1 MSESE
6 AGRTG
11 APLIGLTTYHRNG
24 DNKFDLPAKYVDSVR
39 RAGGI
44 PLLVPPGEFR
54 LEDVLQR
61 LDAVVLTGGGDVSP
75 EAYGGSDHPT
85 LYMVDEERD
94 ASELSLARRAV
105 DVGLP
110 TLGICR
116 GTQVLN
122 VALGGTLVEHLP
134 DVVGEEVAHRAP
146 PLEPIH
152 HPVAVQPGS
161 RLADVVGELEFT
173 CASWHHQGLRE
184 VAPGLEV
191 VAHAPD
197 GTIEAVELPNH
208 PWLIAVQWHPELT
221 AADDPTQQRLFDA
234 LAEAASALREGLH

>member
-1 MSESE
+1 MSEND
-6 AGRTG
+6 GKTR

-24 DNKFDLPAKYVDSVR
+24 EDKFDLKADYIEAVR

-44 PLLVPPGEFR
+44 PLLMPPGESR
-54 LEDVLQR
+54 REEVLEG
-61 LDAVVLTGGGDVSP
+61 LDGLVLTGGGDISP
-75 EAYGGSDHPT
+75 DVYGGEHHPSI
-85 LYMVDEERD
+85 YMVDDERD
-94 ASELSLARRAV
+94 TSELALARRVV
-105 DVGLP
+105 DMGLP

-116 GTQVLN
+116 GAQVLN
-122 VALGGTLVEHLP
+122 VALGGTLIEHLP
-134 DVVGEEVAHRAP
+134 DVVGDEVAHRVP
-146 PLEPIH
+146 PLNPTSH
-152 HPVAVQPGS
+152 AVTVQPGS
-161 RLADVVGELEFT
+161 RLANTVVELEFT

-221 AADDPTQQRLFDA
+221 AADDPTQQRLFDT
-234 LAEAASALREGLH
+234 LAEAASALRDGPP